1 MSSLASA
8 DPAMTFRMASRN
20 DGMTR
25 NHGMVGGLV
34 EEDEVVQRDLVTIQS
49 NADEGTATRG
59 RRPCPKARPSS
70 GLTTREEL
78 TMG

>member
-1 MSSLASA
+1 
-8 DPAMTFRMASRN
+8 
-20 DGMTR
+20 
-25 NHGMVGGLV
+25 MVGGLV
-34 EEDEVVQRDLVTIQS
+34 EEDEVVQRDLVSIQS